1 MARFNEKNGECM
13 EEKNN
18 VQIDPN
24 DTITWIKYVIKGQ
37 PTKRS
42 NIPEYLWTKAIGSD
56 PCFGE
61 KEFEAMIDI
70 CHIIGEWY
78 NVVVEDYNRGQ
89 SDDRKFE
96 YFGHLYDQHFKDA
109 RVKVRFTNTLRNYGM
124 NVQDKQD
131 ALKLLDIAPDQPQGF
146 QKAFEGCVRWFYR
159 RN

>member
-1 MARFNEKNGECM
+1 MARFYEKNGECM

-24 DTITWIKYVIKGQ
+24 DTITWIKYVIRGQ

-56 PCFGE
+56 DAMIIFEKHKKNPCFGE

-78 NVVVEDYNRGQ
+78 NVVVEDYNRGL

-96 YFGHLYDQHFKDA
+96 YFEKLNRGTTGPELFK
-109 RVKVRFTNTLRNYGM
+109 
-124 NVQDKQD
+124 QKQD
-131 ALKLLDIAPDQPQGF
+131 ALKLLDIAPDKPQGF